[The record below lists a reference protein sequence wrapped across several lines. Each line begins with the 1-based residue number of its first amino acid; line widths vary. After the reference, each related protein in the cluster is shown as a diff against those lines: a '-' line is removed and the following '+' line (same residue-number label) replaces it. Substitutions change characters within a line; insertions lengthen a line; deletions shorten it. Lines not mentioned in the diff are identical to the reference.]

1 MTQDM
6 TLLAD
11 EWRHVTSTLTSLDA
25 ELQLS
30 LEQLDQLQ
38 AQQLVFSQ
46 WLEVTEVKVKADAAS
61 PESQTAQQTQATFE
75 VWSYIVHVL
84 FFSNDIMLSKSTSI

>member
-61 PESQTAQQTQATFE
+61 PESQTAQQTQANFE
-75 VWSYIVHVL
+75 VCSYS
-84 FFSNDIMLSKSTSI
+84 FS

>member
-46 WLEVTEVKVKADAAS
+46 WLEVTEVKVKADATS

-75 VWSYIVHVL
+75 VCSYIVHVL
-84 FFSNDIMLSKSTSI
+84 FFSNDILLSKSTSI